1 MCCREQKLDGVFTSL
16 ALLQLTS
23 PLYVSTASRC
33 TRKHKHIEAALS
45 QAEQH
50 TVASAGM
57 KRGALSSPIP
67 APGTDAVSC
76 LLLQVTMSPFP
87 GSPKVRLKFL
97 AGGLGGP

>member
-33 TRKHKHIEAALS
+33 TRKHKHVEAALS

-50 TVASAGM
+50 TVASAGV
-57 KRGALSSPIP
+57 KCGALSSPHSRYWDRCCQLSVIP
-67 APGTDAVSC
+67 GYHEPVPRVS
-76 LLLQVTMSPFP
+76 QSA
-87 GSPKVRLKFL
+87 S
-97 AGGLGGP
+97 